1 MILIEILLCMLALAL
16 LLPVSVLFTQVLNA
30 LPLHRPRAM
39 PACRRPAVA
48 IVMPAHD
55 EALLIGRAL
64 RSIAPQLAA
73 GDRLLV
79 VADNCSDD
87 TARIAATCG
96 AEVLERIDSERR
108 GKGYALDFGVRHLAR
123 NPPEIVLIIDGD
135 CEVAA
140 NAVERLAKVCLSTG
154 RPVQALY
161 LMHAPERADLRTR
174 IAEFAWL
181 VRNQVRPLGFYRLGL
196 PCQLMGTGMAFPW
209 PVISHAALAT
219 GHIVEDL
226 KLGIDLSRTGTPPLF
241 CPEARVT
248 SCFPTTARGFTDQR
262 RRWEHGHL
270 GMIIGIAP
278 RLFAQALARGN
289 LPVLALVIDLC
300 VPPLALLMLL
310 LFSAF
315 AGSVALF
322 VFAKAA
328 APLVLAT
335 IALAMS
341 AAAVLLAWHRYGQGV
356 ISLCDMARSPFYA
369 LRKVPLYL
377 KFMSKRQNE
386 WVRTRRDAE

>member
-16 LLPVSVLFTQVLNA
+16 LLPVSILFTQVLCA

-48 IVMPAHD
+48 IVMPAHN
-55 EALLIGRAL
+55 EAPLIGRAL

-87 TARIAATCG
+87 TARIATTYG

-140 NAVERLAKVCLSTG
+140 NAVERLAKVCLTTE

-161 LMHAPERADLRTR
+161 LMHAPARADLRTR

-209 PVISHAALAT
+209 SVISQAALAT

-226 KLGIDLSRTGTPPLF
+226 KLGIDLAGAGTPPLF

-248 SCFPTTARGFTDQR
+248 SCFPATERGFADQR

-270 GMIIGIAP
+270 AMIIGIAP
-278 RLFAQALARGN
+278 RLFARVLVRSHPGALA
-289 LPVLALVIDLC
+289 LAIDLC

-310 LFSAF
+310 VF
-315 AGSVALF
+315 ALF
-322 VFAKAA
+322 TGSMMFFAITKSALA
-328 APLVLAT
+328 LGLAT

-341 AAAVLLAWHRYGQGV
+341 AAAVLLAWHRYGRGV
-356 ISLCDMARSPFYA
+356 ISLRDMACSPFYA
-369 LRKVPLYL
+369 LQKVPLYL

-386 WVRTRRDAE
+386 WVRTKRDAE